1 METLISH
8 CAQLFSQHGSL
19 FAVFFIGGLTGG
31 FTHCLAMCG
40 PIVASESLSCG
51 ARCAGS
57 CSRKQTAS
65 RALGLPYHLGR
76 MTTYGA
82 LGFMAAL
89 FAKQIAALP
98 FWPMLSTAMLV
109 IAGVMFLMSSLPGC
123 AHRFFNPTGSLT
135 YLRGVLLGFMPC
147 GLIYAA
153 LMMAATLANPFAGMV
168 AMWLFV
174 LGTVPALLFASAGAE
189 LITQR
194 WRHVAGNAGRVLM
207 ACNGLLL
214 LVMAAEGVK
223 V

>member
-1 METLISH
+1 MESLLAH
-8 CAQLFSQHGSL
+8 CSSLFSAHGSL

-40 PIVASESLSCG
+40 PIVASESLRCG
-51 ARCAGS
+51 GGCAGS
-57 CSRKQTAS
+57 CSKKQTAA
-65 RALGLPYHLGR
+65 RATGLSYHLGR

-82 LGFMAAL
+82 LGFIAAL
-89 FAKQIAALP
+89 MSKQIAGMP
-98 FWPMLSTAMLV
+98 FWSTLSTMMLV
-109 IAGVMFLMSSLPGC
+109 IAGAMFIASSLPNC
-123 AHRFFNPTGSLT
+123 THKLFNPSGALT
-135 YLRGVLLGFMPC
+135 YLRGVMMGFMPC

-153 LMMAATLANPFAGMV
+153 LMMAATLANPWAGMV

-174 LGTVPALLFASAGAE
+174 LGTIPALLIASMGAE

-194 WRHVAGNAGRVLM
+194 SRGFAAQAGRVMM

-214 LVMAAEGVK
+214 LAMAAERVK